1 MKDALR
7 LKKLAR
13 KTAAAD
19 AVMDQRIASFENRVH
34 IEMTKFNKILSGNR
48 KLREEIQHLRHVHDK
63 FNQKLDKLNKI
74 LENRRQVQRAMIN
87 EGNSAIDAQVEHKTR
102 LDKS

>member
-1 MKDALR
+1 
-7 LKKLAR
+7 
-13 KTAAAD
+13 
-19 AVMDQRIASFENRVH
+19 MDQRIASFENRVH

-63 FNQKLDKLNKI
+63 FNQKLEKLNKI

-87 EGNSAIDAQVEHKTR
+87 EGNSAIDAQVEH
-102 LDKS
+102 